1 MNKFEFNYKTTLPL
15 EANAPSVTISGEDK
29 KSYDV
34 SFYLRNIDD
43 GTRLLLKTIQCE
55 TNQTVYANI
64 NQWFMWWD
72 IEVSLAGKL
81 VARDIFNPEGKVI
94 FIKMDGHALGDNIA
108 WIPYV
113 DEFRQKHSCTV
124 ICSTFY
130 NQLFTKL
137 YPNILFV
144 APNTNID
151 NVYAQYYVGAQ
162 QEYNRFYSPVIS
174 QLVPLQDVAT
184 SLLGMEYTE
193 IRPKLDS
200 IYKSFNPYKSQTFVT
215 KKQKAVVISEYASTT
230 DKMWRHPNGWQDVV
244 NFLNSEGY
252 DVFVISK
259 EPTGLQNVI
268 NLTGNI
274 PITERVKIICG
285 CQFFIGVSSGLSWL
299 SWALNKHVFMISDVT
314 PSNHEFT
321 TNITRLNANPNLRV
335 IDYKAPNITSSDD
348 VINAIKKYIETES

>member
-15 EANAPSVTISGEDK
+15 NANAPSVTITGDEDK
-29 KSYDV
+29 LYDV
-34 SFYLRNIDD
+34 SFYLRNVND
-43 GTRLLLKTIQCE
+43 GTRLLLKTIKCKTNE
-55 TNQTVYANI
+55 TVCANI

-72 IEVSLAGKL
+72 IEVLYEGVV

-113 DEFRQKHSCTV
+113 EEFRKQHSCIV
-124 ICSTFY
+124 ICSTFF
-130 NQLFTKL
+130 NELFTKL

-151 NVYAQYYVGAQ
+151 NVYAQYYIGAL
-162 QEYNRFYSPVIS
+162 QEHNHLYSPVIS

-184 SLLGMEYTE
+184 SLLGMEYNE
-193 IRPKLDS
+193 LRPELELIFKP
-200 IYKSFNPYKSQTFVT
+200 FNPYKSETFVT
-215 KKQKAVVISEYASTT
+215 KKPKAVAISEYASTT
-230 DKMWRHPNGWQDVV
+230 NKMWRHPDGWQSVV
-244 NFLNSEGY
+244 DFLNSEGY
-252 DVFVISK
+252 DVYVISK
-259 EPTGLQNVI
+259 EPTTLRNVI

-274 PITERVKIICG
+274 PIIERIKILSG
-285 CQFFIGVSSGLSWL
+285 CEFFIGVSSGLSWL

-321 TNITRLNANPNLRV
+321 TNMTRLNANPNLKV
-335 IDYKAPNITSSDD
+335 INYDAPKITTPDE
-348 VINAIKKYIETES
+348 VINAIKKYIETET